1 MKSVRLSLL
10 LVLSFVCSMA
20 QSTFVYTNND
30 IISRP
35 NSVSGFSVDANGSL
49 TPISGSPFLTGG
61 IGAGTGFF
69 ASNRITSVVKGF
81 LYAGN
86 GGSDNV
92 SAFAIDPSSG
102 ILTPVPGSPFATGG
116 TAGAIGISLAATP
129 DDNFLIAASG
139 ASNTITVYS
148 IGADGGLKLAS
159 FPFLGGPGGFLDG
172 IKVTPDGKFLV
183 VAHPNAGVVSMFGIS
198 PTGVLTSVPGSP
210 FPASGPVTGVDC
222 DCKSSYVFAGNAN
235 LNETHVSV
243 FTVALNGALS
253 QIPGSPFTWSGFNSN
268 VVVLSPDDKRLFVS
282 NQGGNTVTV
291 FSVAASGVL
300 TSVPGSPFAA
310 SGASF
315 PSGMATNQSGTF
327 LYVTSA
333 NSKVYGYSIAP
344 NGTPSPVLGSPFS
357 TGAGGL
363 ALSLTVFP
371 PKSCCPVPIITGVSA
386 TPQVLWPPNHM
397 FVDVTI
403 NYTVTDSCPNTC
415 GLTVASNESTKCA
428 GVGNTCRDWE
438 VIDAHQVLLRAERAG
453 GRGHMYT
460 ITIICTNDSNKAIQ
474 TVTVLA
480 PHDKGK

>member
-1 MKSVRLSLL
+1 
-10 LVLSFVCSMA
+10 MA

-61 IGAGTGFF
+61 IGTGNGFF

-81 LYAGN
+81 LYVGN

-92 SAFAIDPSSG
+92 SAFSIDPSSG
-102 ILTPVPGSPFATGG
+102 ILTPVPDSPFATGG

-148 IGADGGLKLAS
+148 IGANGGLKLAS
-159 FPFLGGPGGFLDG
+159 TPFIGGPGGFPDG

-222 DCKSSYVFAGNAN
+222 DCNSSYIFAGNAN
-235 LNETHVSV
+235 LNETQVSV
-243 FTVALNGALS
+243 FTIALNGALS
-253 QIPGSPFTWSGFNSN
+253 QISGSPFTGSGLNSN

-282 NQGGNTVTV
+282 NQGSNTVTV
-291 FSVAASGVL
+291 FSVASSGAL
-300 TSVPGSPFAA
+300 TLVQGSPFDAP
-310 SGASF
+310 GALF

-333 NSKVYGYSIAP
+333 NSKIYGYSLAAD
-344 NGTPSPVLGSPFS
+344 GTPFKPVRDSPFS

-386 TPQVLWPPNHM
+386 TPQVLWPPNHT

-403 NYTVTDSCPNTC
+403 NYTVTDSCTNTC
-415 GLTVASNESTKCA
+415 VLTVDSNESTKCA
-428 GVGNTCRDWE
+428 GVGNTCRDWD
-438 VIDAHQVLLRAERAG
+438 VIDAHHVQLRAERPG
-453 GRGHMYT
+453 GKGHIYT
-460 ITIICTNDSNKAIQ
+460 ITIICTNHSNEAIQ